1 MFYSRITLYAIP
13 PSAFIRRIYMNYS
26 IFINNEEIPVS
37 EDVYR
42 AYWKGARKERYFAE
56 SDIHNHVF
64 SYDALDNEDMN
75 GEDIF
80 ADDTSI
86 EDQVIKS
93 IEEQQLHTA
102 LSELNAEDYNIIYRL
117 YFCNT
122 SLRKLSQEMG
132 IALSTLHYRHHAIL
146 HKLQSCM
153 NNKRSLQMRAN

>member
-1 MFYSRITLYAIP
+1 
-13 PSAFIRRIYMNYS
+13 MNYS

-37 EDVYR
+37 EEVYR
-42 AYWKGARKERYFAE
+42 VYWKGARKERYFAE

-86 EDQVIKS
+86 EEQVIKD
-93 IEEQQLHTA
+93 IETHQLYA
-102 LSELNAEDYNIIYRL
+102 AMSELNPEDYNIIYRL

-122 SLRKLSQEMG
+122 SLRKLSQETG
-132 IALSTLHYRHHAIL
+132 IALSTLHYKHHAIL
-146 HKLQSCM
+146 QKLRSCM
-153 NNKRSLQMRAN
+153 NNKSSQQMHAN